1 MFGALFSFCPKKDEE
16 VLYLEMED
24 IVNKDLDISI
34 LISSQLKPYCSYV
47 IMMNVVWKRG
57 DALAA

>member
-1 MFGALFSFCPKKDEE
+1 M
-16 VLYLEMED
+16 EMED

-47 IMMNVVWKRG
+47 MMMNVVWKRG